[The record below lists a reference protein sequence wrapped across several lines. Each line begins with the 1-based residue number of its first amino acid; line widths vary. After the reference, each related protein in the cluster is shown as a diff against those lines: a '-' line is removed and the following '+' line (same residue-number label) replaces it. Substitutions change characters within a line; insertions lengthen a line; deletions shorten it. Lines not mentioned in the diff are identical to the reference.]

1 MSTKRELYKL
11 ITKTYREC
19 EDMQHVPLN
28 EFEDKEQLMKLINKQ
43 NELKDKFK
51 FYKHLNRYIKEDK
64 NEKLQ

>member
-11 ITKTYREC
+11 INESYRKC
-19 EDMQHVPLN
+19 EVMQYVPIKY
-28 EFEDKEQLMKLINKQ
+28 FKDKEKSMELINQQ

-64 NEKLQ
+64 NE

>member
-11 ITKTYREC
+11 TTETYRKC
-19 EDMQHVPLN
+19 EDMQHVPMN
-28 EFEDKEQLMKLINKQ
+28 EIKNKQQLLDLIDQQ

-64 NEKLQ
+64 NEKD

>member
-11 ITKTYREC
+11 INESYRKC
-19 EDMQHVPLN
+19 EVMQHVPIKYLK
-28 EFEDKEQLMKLINKQ
+28 DKEKSMELINQQ

-64 NEKLQ
+64 NE